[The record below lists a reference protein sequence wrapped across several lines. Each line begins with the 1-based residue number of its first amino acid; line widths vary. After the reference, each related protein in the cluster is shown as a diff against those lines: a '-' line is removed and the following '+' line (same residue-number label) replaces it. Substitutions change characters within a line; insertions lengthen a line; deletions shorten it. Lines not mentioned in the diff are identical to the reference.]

1 MSIGVMVDS
10 LFSLRIN
17 FLLAAKDP
25 MPKIPFRYLSF
36 ACIAVIGLSFVL
48 LPSHAQSADV
58 EAVQTF
64 LREEGYSSG
73 VADGFMGPRTQSAIQ
88 AFQADQGIEIT
99 GEIDPETLEAIKN
112 FQQPPP
118 PITPSA
124 PLEPAASRNQNWLVW
139 GVAAL
144 AIVFLIRAIGK
155 KRHPEPELKGTT
167 PINSKS
173 PKTPADAAPLTVSVK
188 ADLLAPTPA
197 RSTEPS
203 VRSGRSGKNPW
214 VPQSESATVGG
225 RKLGGMVYV
234 GPAPKLGRYDEF
246 CRAFIDPSLAVS
258 RIGNDFEGTGM
269 SYWPG
274 YRSITATSRATYL
287 DWLASDR
294 SDPRYNVGYMFLY
307 FYGLER
313 RFFIDK
319 PSPNER
325 QEILAEV
332 RRLKGAY
339 GDNYSARNYL
349 SRFIDAASVSSRTE
363 AEIDPVFE
371 NDYYELP
378 LSLRLVL
385 GTKVGN
391 NEALSADWMLS
402 WLMCHPERHLRTP
415 AIRCWEEFRTL
426 FQIKFDIAHPGG
438 MKVRTPKRTLK
449 SSYSAASGEF
459 EVELPITVNG
469 REVPDI
475 STLRAPVNEAQTFAT
490 AAMDELD
497 KYSRYLGRN
506 PDGRGTLEAQALLP
520 SSLWLHFPST
530 ELEELKAWAAALVES
545 GGLVPALDMI
555 ERLEGDRPE
564 KIGKRHLTG
573 AADALARIGFGL
585 APDPRYG
592 LRSPRNEDPV
602 MIFKLPKGLTELE
615 TVSNGYRRALT
626 EIALGAFIAQADGEV
641 VPAEYSALEASA
653 RNAADLTAS
662 EKIRLLANLNWLLA
676 VPPDMSLLRRQVKE
690 STDKDRDAFRQI
702 ALAMASADAV
712 IQPEEVG
719 GVEKIYR
726 ALGLDVST
734 VYSDLHTAT
743 MSNGL
748 IPVRPAQEAVA
759 GERIP
764 EQGQSPNKSKVELDF
779 DRISATQKQTAD
791 VSELLGRIFAT
802 DEAEDDPDEAPDEPI
817 HDGLGGLDPKLSAFV
832 RVLLDR
838 EFWSEAD
845 YAELCQRFGLM
856 ESGSLETINEWAI
869 GRFDDSLI
877 EAYEGYEMNA
887 EIVEKLKE

>member
-1 MSIGVMVDS
+1 MLDM
-10 LFSLRIN
+10 
-17 FLLAAKDP
+17 A
-25 MPKIPFRYLSF
+25 FRHLSF
-36 ACIAVIGLSFVL
+36 ACAALVTVSLTS
-48 LPSHAQSADV
+48 LPSQAQSADI

-73 VADGFMGPRTQSAIQ
+73 VADGFMGPRTRSAIQ
-88 AFQADQGIEIT
+88 AFQTDQAIEIT
-99 GEIDPETLEAIKN
+99 GEIDPATLEAIRK

-118 PITPSA
+118 AITPSA
-124 PLEPAASRNQNWLVW
+124 PLEPAASGNQNWLVW

-144 AIVFLIRAIGK
+144 AIVFLILAIGK
-155 KRHPEPELKGTT
+155 KRHLKPEPKGTT
-167 PINSKS
+167 PIKSKS
-173 PKTPADAAPLTVSVK
+173 PKTSAEAAPPLTVPVK
-188 ADLLAPTPA
+188 PDPLAPAPA
-197 RSTEPS
+197 RSAEPS
-203 VRSGRSGKNPW
+203 VQSGRSGKNPW

-234 GPAPKLGRYDEF
+234 GPAPKLDRYGQH
-246 CRAFIDPSLAVS
+246 CRAYIDPSLAVS
-258 RIGNDFEGTGM
+258 RIGNDFEGAGM

-274 YRSITATSRATYL
+274 YGSITATSRATYL

-313 RFFIDK
+313 RFFLDK
-319 PSPNER
+319 PDSSEQ
-325 QEILAEV
+325 QEILNEV
-332 RRLKGAY
+332 KRLNDAY
-339 GDNYSARNYL
+339 GDNYSARSYL
-349 SRFIDAASVSSRTE
+349 SRFIDAASVSSRKA

-371 NDYYELP
+371 NNDYELP
-378 LSLRLVL
+378 LSLRLAL
-385 GTKVGN
+385 GAKIGN
-391 NEALSADWMLS
+391 NQVLSADWMLS

-415 AIRCWEEFRTL
+415 ATRCWEEFKKL
-426 FQIKFDIAHPGG
+426 FQIKFDLAHPGG
-438 MKVRTPKRTLK
+438 MKVRTPKRNLK
-449 SSYSAASGEF
+449 SSYKAASGEF

-469 REVPDI
+469 RQVPDI

-520 SSLWLHFPST
+520 SSLWPHFPSV

-545 GGLVPALDMI
+545 GGLIPALDVI

-573 AADALARIGFGL
+573 AADALARVGFGL

-592 LRSPRNEDPV
+592 LRSPCNEDPV
-602 MIFKLPKGLTELE
+602 MIFKLPEDLAELE
-615 TVSNGYRRALT
+615 TVSDGYRRALT
-626 EIALGAFIAQADGEV
+626 EIALGAFIAQVDGEV
-641 VPAEYSALEASA
+641 VPAEYAALEASA
-653 RNAADLTAS
+653 RNAPDLTVS

-676 VPPDMSLLRRQVKE
+676 VPPDMTLLRRQVKE

-702 ALAMASADAV
+702 ALAMASADSV

-734 VYSDLHTAT
+734 VYSDLHAAT

-748 IPVRPAQEAVA
+748 VPVRPAQETVP

-764 EQGQSPNKSKVELDF
+764 EEGHTPNKSGVELDF

-791 VSELLGRIFAT
+791 VSELLGRIFA
-802 DEAEDDPDEAPDEPI
+802 ADEPEEE
-817 HDGLGGLDPKLSAFV
+817 DADEQPSETVQGGLDGLDPKLSAFV
-832 RVLLDR
+832 RVLLER
-838 EFWSEAD
+838 EFWSETD
-845 YAELCQRFGLM
+845 YDELCQRFGLM
-856 ESGSLETINEWAI
+856 ASGSLESINEWSTD
-869 GRFDDSLI
+869 RFDDSLI

-887 EIVEKLKE
+887 EIVEKIKEQA

>member
-1 MSIGVMVDS
+1 
-10 LFSLRIN
+10 
-17 FLLAAKDP
+17 
-25 MPKIPFRYLSF
+25 MPEMAFRHLSF
-36 ACIAVIGLSFVL
+36 ACAALVTVSLTS
-48 LPSHAQSADV
+48 LPSHAQSADI

-64 LREEGYSSG
+64 LHDEGYSSED
-73 VADGFMGPRTQSAIQ
+73 ADGFMGPRTRSAIQ
-88 AFQADQGIEIT
+88 AFQTDQGLEST
-99 GEIDPETLEAIKN
+99 GEIDPATLEAIKD
-112 FQQPPP
+112 FQQPPRP
-118 PITPSA
+118 VEPDARVTPSA
-124 PLEPAASRNQNWLVW
+124 SESDSGLIW
-139 GVAAL
+139 GAL
-144 AIVFLIRAIGK
+144 IIAVVSLFMAIGIMRRTK
-155 KRHPEPELKGTT
+155 PERPSSTSTKPEFPKMPSGA
-167 PINSKS
+167 SS
-173 PKTPADAAPLTVSVK
+173 PGLSVTLGVPAKAPERI
-188 ADLLAPTPA
+188 A
-197 RSTEPS
+197 EPS
-203 VRSGRSGKNPW
+203 VRSGRSATHAW
-214 VPQSESATVGG
+214 VPKSESATVGG

-234 GPAPKLGRYDEF
+234 GPAPKLGHYGEL

-258 RIGNDFEGTGM
+258 RIGNDFEGAGM

-274 YRSITATSRATYL
+274 YGSITATSRATYL
-287 DWLASDR
+287 DWLASGR
-294 SDPRYNVGYMFLY
+294 ADPRYNVGYMFLY

-319 PSPNER
+319 SGPTEQ

-332 RRLKGAY
+332 RRLNDTY
-339 GDNYSARNYL
+339 GDNYSARGYL
-349 SRFIDAASVSSRTE
+349 SRFIEAANVSSRTA

-371 NDYYELP
+371 NNDYELP
-378 LSLRLVL
+378 LSLLLAL
-385 GTKVGN
+385 GAKVGD
-391 NEALSADWMLS
+391 NEALSADWVLS

-415 AIRCWEEFRTL
+415 ATRCWEEFKTL
-426 FQIKFDIAHPGG
+426 FRIKFDLAHPSG
-438 MKVRTPKRTLK
+438 MKVRTPKRNLK
-449 SSYSAASGEF
+449 SSYRAASGEF

-469 REVPDI
+469 RQVPDI

-520 SSLWLHFPST
+520 SSLWPHFPSI
-530 ELEELKAWAAALVES
+530 ELEKLKAWAEALVES
-545 GGLVPALDMI
+545 GGLVPALDVI

-602 MIFKLPKGLTELE
+602 MIFKLPDGLTELE
-615 TVSNGYRRALT
+615 TVSGGYRRALT
-626 EIALGAFIAQADGEV
+626 EIALGTFIAQADGEV
-641 VPAEYSALEASA
+641 VPAEYAALEASA
-653 RNAADLTAS
+653 RNADDLTGS

-690 STDKDRDAFRQI
+690 TNDKDREAFRQI
-702 ALAMASADAV
+702 ALAMASADSV

-734 VYSDLHTAT
+734 VYSDLHAAT

-748 IPVRPAQEAVA
+748 VPVRPAQEAVP

-764 EQGQSPNKSKVELDF
+764 DEGKSPNKSGVELDF

-791 VSELLGRIFAT
+791 VSELLGRIFAA
-802 DEAEDDPDEAPDEPI
+802 DEPEDDADEAPDEPI
-817 HDGLGGLDPKLSAFV
+817 QDGLGGLDPKLSAFV

-856 ESGSLETINEWAI
+856 ASGSLETINEWAI
-869 GRFDDSLI
+869 DRFDDSLI

-887 EIVEKLKE
+887 EIVEKLKEQV